1 MADQLTHFK
10 TLFKTLG
17 PKQLGMLV
25 VSFLAVVGVV
35 VGSAYWMNTPTYAL
49 LVSDADAESVSAVVS
64 KLKEGKISYELADG
78 GRSVRVPAER
88 VDELRLQFASTGLP
102 SAGRIGFEIFD
113 KPAFGTTEF
122 LEQVNYRRALEGE
135 LGRTIATLSDVASA
149 RVHIAMAKDS
159 VFADK
164 DQAAKASVVLKLRN
178 NRPLSPA
185 TVNGITGLVSA
196 SVESLR
202 PESVVILDTYGRSL
216 SQSPENGEEATGAA
230 GLDRQQ
236 RIEHDLT
243 TRVVS
248 LLEPVVGPGH
258 VRVNV
263 SARLKS
269 DVEDQTE
276 ERWDQSP
283 VIRSKQTTTE
293 SDARTGTLGT
303 AGARANLPPD
313 LSTSNA
319 AATGAATGS
328 TSTSP
333 NSPTSPTNPATPG
346 NGTTAPANGATP
358 PPAAPPSA
366 VPPTATPI
374 VGTTRSSETTNY
386 EVGKV
391 TTHRTSP
398 GGQIARLSVA
408 VILDEEHAAVAP
420 AAAAGAAAPAAGAT
434 PAPAPATATTKPR
447 SPEELQ
453 RIQQLVA
460 AAVGLDE
467 SRGDKLTV
475 DSIAFDTPTEEPPV
489 PAPSGFSSVWDQVR
503 TSVRDQG
510 MSFVRLF
517 GIAIV
522 ALVTIFVVLRPMLRN
537 ALKVSAKASLPAAAA
552 PAGLP
557 GRAPTVEEM
566 QGRLDAGHDPLAGAP
581 GLARR
586 VAKLAGDE
594 PEQVARVMRGWI
606 ADGGR

>member
-1 MADQLTHFK
+1 
-10 TLFKTLG
+10 
-17 PKQLGMLV
+17 
-25 VSFLAVVGVV
+25 
-35 VGSAYWMNTPTYAL
+35 
-49 LVSDADAESVSAVVS
+49 
-64 KLKEGKISYELADG
+64 
-78 GRSVRVPAER
+78 
-88 VDELRLQFASTGLP
+88 
-102 SAGRIGFEIFD
+102 
-113 KPAFGTTEF
+113 
-122 LEQVNYRRALEGE
+122 
-135 LGRTIATLSDVASA
+135 
-149 RVHIAMAKDS
+149 MAKDS

-164 DQAAKASVVLKLRN
+164 DQSAKASVVLKLRN

-196 SVESLR
+196 AVESLR
-202 PESVVILDTYGRSL
+202 PEAVVILDTYGRSL
-216 SQSPENGEEATGAA
+216 SQQPENGEAAAGAA

-263 SARLKS
+263 SARLKA

-293 SDARTGTLGT
+293 SDSRSGTIGT

-313 LSTSNA
+313 LSTSNSA
-319 AATGAATGS
+319 STGAATS
-328 TSTSP
+328 NTPASAP
-333 NSPTSPTNPATPG
+333 NPANPANPTTPPTAANG
-346 NGTTAPANGATP
+346 NATPANGTTP
-358 PPAAPPSA
+358 PPAASPSA
-366 VPPTATPI
+366 VPPTATPV

-398 GGQIARLSVA
+398 SGQIARLSVA
-408 VILDEEHAAVAP
+408 VILDEEHAAGGATP
-420 AAAAGAAAPAAGAT
+420 AAGAPATGTTAAPAAT
-434 PAPAPATATTKPR
+434 STTKPR

-460 AAVGLDE
+460 AAVGFDE

-475 DSIAFDTPTEEPPV
+475 DSIAFDTPAEEAPI

-510 MSFVRLF
+510 MSFVRLL

-522 ALVTIFVVLRPMLRN
+522 ALVTIFVVLRPMMRN
-537 ALKVSAKASLPAAAA
+537 ALKVSAKAALPAAAPA
-552 PAGLP
+552 AGLP
-557 GRAPTVEEM
+557 ARAPTVEEM
-566 QGRLDAGHDPLAGAP
+566 QGRLDAGLDPLAGTGAP
-581 GLARR
+581 ALARR